1 MLTASAIT
9 ANSAY
14 NFRIRLAKVG
24 LNIHPPHLLPPPSR
38 LFLPVNTKHFSN
50 AALLLALLVC
60 REGQLV
66 QKDSTSR
73 RPEGE
78 VVFYSP
84 FFGRSVE
91 YREVEKNYLTMVCS
105 ILFYGCET
113 WPGRGTNE

>member
-24 LNIHPPHLLPPPSR
+24 LNIHPPTYSLPPSS

-50 AALLLALLVC
+50 AALLLALLVYI
-60 REGQLV
+60 EGQLV

-78 VVFYSP
+78 VV
-84 FFGRSVE
+84 
-91 YREVEKNYLTMVCS
+91 
-105 ILFYGCET
+105 ILVRFLAAAWNT
-113 WPGRGTNE
+113 VK